1 MKKNTELTP
10 ELAGYMAWATEA
22 LATENGISQET
33 HTPEQFGAWI
43 AENFQVIAEKAMD
56 RMRYITFH
64 MVADEPS
71 EAAKALKKIMGIRVW
86 ERVNVAET
94 RRSCR
99 LAEEAAL
106 ASSNQEF

>member
-1 MKKNTELTP
+1 MKNPTELTP

-43 AENFQVIAEKAMD
+43 AENFQVIAEKAME
-56 RMRYITFH
+56 RMLAVVVS

-71 EAAKALKKIMGIRVW
+71 EAAKALKKVMGIRVW

-94 RRSCR
+94 RRTCR

-106 ASSNQEF
+106 ASSNQDF